1 MCLMQLC
8 NPRIGTASPPPCSED
23 ITVTVL
29 SSEDVQ
35 VTCPQP
41 LNCLVLIQFLT
52 FLDRLHVL
60 FIESF
65 ITSTIFSVDTFSND
79 SYVVVYSWDSEHSIF
94 DGKVSLITSL
104 YPPTSKYVFLP
115 CTNSL

>member
-1 MCLMQLC
+1 MQLC
-8 NPRIGTASPPPCSED
+8 SLHIGPTNLPPSSED

-41 LNCLVLIQFLT
+41 LNCLVLIQSLT
-52 FLDRLHVL
+52 FLNTLHVL
-60 FIESF
+60 FFESF
-65 ITSTIFSVDTFSND
+65 ITSTIFSVDTVSND
-79 SYVVVYSWDSEHSIF
+79 SYVMVYSWDSEQSIF

-104 YPPTSKYVFLP
+104 YSPTSKYVFLP